1 MELVEAFTLVIY
13 LYPGVVSNV
22 YKNFILSLQPK
33 LITELVGGLGA
44 QNIMLSCLTRCR
56 LEGALDVVENS
67 EAVQSAA
74 LKVPIVVEG
83 HADDLLVSFHLLHD
97 LEVCAVKDLDVS
109 LVEGDKDEAIVAE
122 CVKDLELTR
131 HLLLYFKLVPT
142 EEVKLHILI
151 LAQDCI
157 DTDILDELRGGVQR
171 KLVQW
176 QPVVVKV

>member
-1 MELVEAFTLVIY
+1 M
-13 LYPGVVSNV
+13 GV
-22 YKNFILSLQPK
+22 
-33 LITELVGGLGA
+33 
-44 QNIMLSCLTRCR
+44 
-56 LEGALDVVENS
+56 
-67 EAVQSAA
+67 
-74 LKVPIVVEG
+74 
-83 HADDLLVSFHLLHD
+83 LLVSFHLLHD